1 MKDLTMYRKCSRIQ
15 DCCRHSVLALF
26 LFVGVGLAQVGPMST
41 PTAPSPVQHAPMKLL
56 GALPGGGVTAEN
68 WSGYAVT
75 GSDFTYAHGSWHV
88 PQVDCTA
95 TPNTYSA
102 FWVGIDG
109 YSDTTVEQTG
119 TSSNCDGTT
128 PVYFAWYEFVPNDP
142 VQVLLPMTISP
153 GDVMGAEVKYINGE
167 FFISIHDHTTGVTN
181 TATGVVPGA
190 HRTSAEFIAEAPT
203 DENTGEI
210 LPLADFVRANYGQ
223 DYNADKNSCNAT
235 DSAENNKPIGDF
247 GSDYHAITMVS
258 SGGVTEATP
267 TALTP
272 DGSSFRVYWNA
283 E

>member
-15 DCCRHSVLALF
+15 DCGRHSVLALF
-26 LFVGVGLAQVGPMST
+26 LLLFVGVGLAQVGPTSI
-41 PTAPSPVQHAPMKLL
+41 PTAVNPVHAPMKLL
-56 GALPGGGVTAEN
+56 GALPGGGVESEN

-95 TPNTYSA
+95 TPNTYSV

-109 YSDTTVEQTG
+109 YSDNTVEQTG
-119 TSSNCDGTT
+119 TASDCDGTT
-128 PVYFAWYEFVPNDP
+128 AVYYAWYEFFPANPVP
-142 VQVLLPMTISP
+142 LPMTVSP

-190 HRTSAEFIAEAPT
+190 LRTSAEFIAEAPK
-203 DENTGEI
+203 DESTGEI

-235 DSAENNKPIGDF
+235 DSTEDNKPIADF

-258 SGGVTEATP
+258 SGGVTKATP
-267 TALTP
+267 TNLTP